1 MTSERP
7 AWVAYLSAAVL
18 AEALLPFTAVGT
30 ALIDAAVLVLALS
43 QFGWAQR
50 SPLAIGDPD
59 VRLLPAIALVPLM
72 RLLSLTMP
80 APDLPH
86 VAWFAL
92 AGAPLLLTVPAT
104 ARLVVMDIG
113 QMGLARLSRDRLT
126 VAIVALSIPAGLLL
140 GATTPDNVRLPIDT
154 PLATGAAALVLVACA
169 AIPEELI
176 FRGILQPL
184 MVGRVGPAGVVVTG
198 AVSASTYLGT
208 GSAAAVVLVGAMS
221 LAYGWEVAR
230 SGSLW
235 APLVGHSLLVVSAG
249 LVAPMLVG
257 PPT

>member
-1 MTSERP
+1 MSLPR
-7 AWVAYLSAAVL
+7 AWVAYRAAAIV
-18 AEALLPFTAVGT
+18 AEAALSFTPVGT

-80 APDLPH
+80 VPELPH
-86 VAWFAL
+86 VAWIAL

-104 ARLVVMDIG
+104 ARLVVMDIAE
-113 QMGLARLSRDRLT
+113 MGLARLSRDRLT
-126 VAIVALSIPAGLLL
+126 VGIVALSVPIGLLV
-140 GATTPDNVRLPIDT
+140 GATTPGDLRLPLDT
-154 PLATGAAALVLVACA
+154 PLAAGAAALVLVSCA
-169 AIPEELI
+169 AVPEELI

-184 MVGRVGPAGVVVTG
+184 MVGRLGAGGVLVTG

-208 GSAAAVVLVGAMS
+208 GSAAAVLLVGVMG

-230 SGSLW
+230 SRSLW
-235 APLVGHSLLVVSAG
+235 APIVGHSLLVVSAG
-249 LVAPMLVG
+249 LVAPILIG
-257 PPT
+257 